1 MIQGNGQPE
10 MVSVSAV
17 VTRADGTTEDLGVI
31 AFAHRNPAKML
42 AWRLGR
48 VLRWLQTRRQ
58 A

>member
-1 MIQGNGQPE
+1 MIQGAGQPE
-10 MVSVSAV
+10 MVSVSGV

-31 AFAHRNPAKML
+31 AFAHRHPAKML

-48 VLRWLQTRRQ
+48 VFRWLQARRQ